1 MLGCPTLQITARCF
15 FSPFILITSTS
26 QHKLT
31 LQEPYVKKYQALF

>member
-1 MLGCPTLQITARCF
+1 MLRCPTLQITARF

-31 LQEPYVKKYQALF
+31 LQQPYVKKYQTLF